1 VTHKG
6 CEGFYYTID
15 LMIDP
20 ARAHAYNDIV
30 SKKECIMDLSF
41 LPSIIN
47 DDPTRKYM
55 REISTQKIK
64 FMKVAMKVATNIHIR
79 CRLSEAQ
86 NWKCCWCGTQCVPES
101 NQSNS
106 ATIEHIQ
113 PRSLGGADDQE
124 NYAMSCSRCNNKR
137 GTLSVE
143 DFMNNKFA
151 STAGRGIRTAET
163 KLAKHIRSG
172 VKLAKRG
179 WITENGEPL
188 CVERWIF
195 SLHLTDEHEE
205 RLRKGV
211 FG

>member
-1 VTHKG
+1 
-6 CEGFYYTID
+6 
-15 LMIDP
+15 M
-20 ARAHAYNDIV
+20 N
-30 SKKECIMDLSF
+30 LSF
-41 LPSIIN
+41 LPPIIN
-47 DDPTRKYM
+47 DAPTCKYVRDM
-55 REISTQKIK
+55 STQKIE
-64 FMKVAMKVATNIHIR
+64 FMKVAMKVATNIHTR

-86 NWKCCWCGTQCVPES
+86 NWKCCWCGVQCVPES

-113 PRSLGGADDQE
+113 PRSLGGADDPE

-143 DFMNNKFA
+143 DFMNNKFP
-151 STAGRGIRTAET
+151 STADRQMRTAET
-163 KLAKHIRSG
+163 KLAKHIRTG
-172 VKLAKRG
+172 LKLAARG

-188 CVERWIF
+188 CITRWIF

-205 RLRKGV
+205 RLRNDV